1 MRHLLIALLL
11 MNSLSCLADEA
22 KPIKEANFP
31 TQLKDGSQTLQRK
44 GQIVLTYLWADVY
57 AAALFAPANVSPR
70 DAFEQ
75 LRDLRGDRY
84 ALDYDPARGLNLER
98 NGQVIFTST
107 DKALAKAYLGIW
119 LAPEGLPEPLRQ
131 TLLAQT
137 P

>member
-1 MRHLLIALLL
+1 MRIGRHYPRYPQRQHSPAT
-11 MNSLSCLADEA
+11 LSTLEA
-22 KPIKEANFP
+22 GLKKLQGSFANI
-31 TQLKDGSQTLQRK
+31 Q
-44 GQIVLTYLWADVY
+44 
-57 AAALFAPANVSPR
+57 
-70 DAFEQ
+70 
-75 LRDLRGDRY
+75 RGDRY

-137 P
+137 L